1 MTFHQVEFE
10 AARGQSVGSQQVG
23 VQSLV
28 RYSGDP
34 LLLLLL
40 LLSFQYR
47 GLGSRHWCR
56 RCYRRCRCWHSG
68 NGLGVVVAIDVVIA
82 VVVVGA
88 NVVVGG
94 GVGVLVIT
102 RMTVALPIAW
112 ARKLARLWARQLS
125 LF

>member
-1 MTFHQVEFE
+1 M
-10 AARGQSVGSQQVG
+10 S
-23 VQSLV
+23 
-28 RYSGDP
+28 
-34 LLLLLL
+34 
-40 LLSFQYR
+40 LLSFQ
-47 GLGSRHWCR
+47 
-56 RCYRRCRCWHSG
+56 HSG
-68 NGLGVVVAIDVVIA
+68 NGLGVVVAIDVVLA

-102 RMTVALPIAW
+102 RMTVASPIAW